1 MTTMNRIG
9 PMLGL
14 AAVLALGACTTVNPP
29 ASTGSYQDYPYQG
42 STEPRATYYNGDGV
56 VESIERV
63 PQAYQGVGGTGYGLG
78 TLAGAVIGGVA
89 GSQVGSGR
97 GSTAAAIAGTAGGA
111 YIGHQ
116 LEKRNQAA
124 DAYLVT
130 IRMYNGSYQKL
141 TLTSTGDLRVG
152 DRVRVENGVIQRY

>member
-1 MTTMNRIG
+1 
-9 PMLGL
+9 MLGL
-14 AAVLALGACTTVNPP
+14 AAVLVLGACTTAGPP
-29 ASTGSYQDYPYQG
+29 APTGSYQEYPYQG
-42 STEPRATYYNGDGV
+42 SGEPTTAYSNGDGV
-56 VESIERV
+56 VESIESGS
-63 PQAYQGVGGTGYGLG
+63 QAYQGVGGTGYGLG

-116 LEKRNQAA
+116 LEKRNQQAA
-124 DAYLVT
+124 DSYLVT
-130 IRMYNGSYQKL
+130 IRMRNGAYQQL
-141 TLTSTGDLRVG
+141 RLTSTGDLRVG

>member
-1 MTTMNRIG
+1 MTTMNRVG

-14 AAVLALGACTTVNPP
+14 AAVLALGACTTANPP
-29 ASTGSYQDYPYQG
+29 GTAGSYSDYPYQG
-42 STEPRATYYNGDGV
+42 SAEPRAAYDGDGV
-56 VESIERV
+56 VESIESV

-116 LEKRNQAA
+116 LEKRNQPA

-130 IRMYNGSYQKL
+130 IRMQNGAYQKL
-141 TLTSTGDLRVG
+141 RLTSTGDLRVG

>member
-1 MTTMNRIG
+1 MTTMNRVG

-14 AAVLALGACTTVNPP
+14 AAVLALGACTTANPP
-29 ASTGSYQDYPYQG
+29 GTTGSYSDYPYQG
-42 STEPRATYYNGDGV
+42 SAEPRAVYDGDGV
-56 VESIERV
+56 VESIESV

-130 IRMYNGSYQKL
+130 IRMQNGSYQKL
-141 TLTSTGDLRVG
+141 RLTSTGDLRVG

>member
-1 MTTMNRIG
+1 MTTMNRVG

-14 AAVLALGACTTVNPP
+14 AAVLALGACTTANPP
-29 ASTGSYQDYPYQG
+29 GTTGSYSDYPYQG
-42 STEPRATYYNGDGV
+42 SAEPRAVYDGDGV
-56 VESIERV
+56 VESIESV

-130 IRMYNGSYQKL
+130 IRMQNGSYQKL